1 MAHPVPPL
9 PPRARAVIV
18 ALESYELPPDP
29 AAAAGGTSLD
39 TIERITPLA
48 GALADALLLAK
59 SLCDELSFAA
69 GDIDL
74 WCNPKP
80 DAAAWSGARAFT
92 RDAFETYLTES
103 LAADKQGGTLL
114 MFWTGH
120 GVIDHDN
127 RLRLLLPGSTISRP
141 RDFDA
146 ENLTVA
152 LQGANLGHFSHQV
165 LVWNACQ
172 VPALEANLRGH
183 LNRSSVP
190 TENPDPEKPVQ
201 QLRIYGA
208 SLGQSARVAQLTGA
222 LRAAWQGAGRT
233 PWPDFEQI
241 AQAAS
246 QGVEQATDGSQRPRV
261 VGWSGAL
268 LAAGARPTLAMLLRA
283 LNWTTPEFLTL
294 ALRCLRPS
302 DRRRTMADPAA
313 IIEVL
318 DDLAPEQGIEPLHE
332 FVARVLDRADAAAPS
347 ALRDWYLRETQAQQR
362 ADIAA
367 RLSIEGAL
375 TVLQLWVQDDPPV
388 VHAALVGAEG
398 GALLADWDI
407 RSDQEPFIAGDH
419 ASLAG
424 AIGRWLERALQSVQQ
439 PLLLELFVPLSLLS
453 EQLDA
458 CEVAADGDDWQ
469 LGAEL
474 PTLLRSLER
483 HKSRKKRDAWSQKAR
498 QILGRYGGAAMLL
511 HWCGDPLDADALRS
525 AFAEGTAAG
534 AIWLGL
540 AQPPAAGQGDAFDA
554 GLAAGVPAMLWLR
567 DPAHAQAPP
576 RATLEECL
584 AALLNTS
591 AQQVPLSLRAWRQQH
606 ALALRAEPALLL
618 DDPARPPPWTQA
630 FGRG

>member
-9 PPRARAVIV
+9 PAQARAIIV

-29 AAAAGGTSLD
+29 AAAGGTALE

-59 SLCDELSFAA
+59 SLCDDLGFAA
-69 GDIDL
+69 GDIDF
-74 WCNPKP
+74 WCNPTP
-80 DAAAWSGARAFT
+80 DAAAWPTARAFT
-92 RDAFETYLTES
+92 RDAFETYLTET
-103 LAADKQGGTLL
+103 LAADAQGGTLL
-114 MFWTGH
+114 LFWTGH
-120 GVIDHDN
+120 GVIDRDN

-146 ENLTVA
+146 ENLAVA

-172 VPALEANLRGH
+172 VPALDANLRGQ
-183 LNRSSVP
+183 LNRSAVP
-190 TENPDPEKPVQ
+190 AENPDPAKPVQ

-208 SLGQSARVAQLTGA
+208 SLGQSAWVAQLPVA
-222 LRAAWQGAGRT
+222 LRAAWRGAGRA
-233 PWPDFEQI
+233 PWPDFEHI
-241 AQAAS
+241 AQAAAHS
-246 QGVEQATDGSQRPRV
+246 VEQATDESQRPRV

-268 LAAGARPTLAMLLRA
+268 LVTAARPPLSTLLGA
-283 LNWTTPEFLTL
+283 LNWTTHDFLDL

-302 DRRRTMADPAA
+302 DRRRAMADPAT
-313 IIEVL
+313 IVEVL

-332 FVARVLDRADAAAPS
+332 FVARVLDHAGAAAPP
-347 ALRDWYLRETQAQQR
+347 ALHDWYRRETQAQQR

-367 RLSIEGAL
+367 RLATEGAL
-375 TVLQLWVQDDPPV
+375 TVLQLWVQDEPPV
-388 VHAALVGAEG
+388 VHAALVGAHG

-407 RSDQEPFIAGDH
+407 RSDQEPFLAGDR

-424 AIGRWLERALQSVQQ
+424 AIGRWLERALQRVQQ
-439 PLLLELFVPLSLLS
+439 PLLLELFVPLSLLA

-458 CEVAADGDDWQ
+458 CRVAADGDDWQ

-474 PTLLRSLER
+474 PALLRSLER

-498 QILGRYGGAAMLL
+498 QILGRHGGAAMLL
-511 HWCGDPLDADALRS
+511 HWCGDPPDADALRS

-540 AQPPAAGQGDAFDA
+540 AQPPAAGRGDAFDA

-567 DPAHAQAPP
+567 DPTHAQAPP
-576 RATLEECL
+576 RAALEQCL

-591 AQQVPLSLRAWRQQH
+591 AQQVPLGLRAWREQH

-618 DDPARPPPWTQA
+618 DDPARPPPWAQA

>member
-1 MAHPVPPL
+1 MAQPVPP
-9 PPRARAVIV
+9 PPARARAVIV
-18 ALESYELPPDP
+18 ALESYELPPNP
-29 AAAAGGTSLD
+29 AAAAGGTALD
-39 TIERITPLA
+39 TIERISPLA
-48 GALADALLLAK
+48 GALAEALLLAK
-59 SLCDELSFAA
+59 SLRDDLGFAVA
-69 GDIDL
+69 DIDF
-74 WCNPKP
+74 WSNPLP
-80 DAAAWSGARAFT
+80 AAPGWPTARTFT
-92 RDAFETYLTES
+92 RDGFETYLTET
-103 LAADKQGGTLL
+103 LAADAQGGTLL
-114 MFWTGH
+114 LFWTGH
-120 GVIDHDN
+120 GVIDRDN

-172 VPALEANLRGH
+172 VPALDANLRGH
-183 LNRSSVP
+183 LSRSAVP
-190 TENPDPEKPVQ
+190 AENPDPARPVQ

-208 SLGQSARVAQLTGA
+208 SLGQSAWVAQLPGA

-241 AQAAS
+241 AQAAA
-246 QGVEQATDGSQRPRV
+246 QGVEQATDESQRPRV

-268 LAAGARPTLAMLLRA
+268 LVAAARPPLATLLRA
-283 LNWTTPEFLTL
+283 LNWTTPDFLAL

-302 DRRRTMADPAA
+302 DRRRAMADPAT
-313 IIEVL
+313 IVEVL

-332 FVARVLDRADAAAPS
+332 FVARVLDRAGAAAPP
-347 ALRDWYLRETQAQQR
+347 ALHDWYQRETQAQQR

-367 RLSIEGAL
+367 RLAIEGAL

-407 RSDQEPFIAGDH
+407 RSDQEPFVAGDR
-419 ASLAG
+419 ASLAS
-424 AIGRWLERALQSVQQ
+424 AIGRWLERALQRVQQ
-439 PLLLELFVPLSLLS
+439 PLLLELFVPLSLLA

-458 CEVAADGDDWQ
+458 CRVAADGDDWQ

-474 PTLLRSLER
+474 PALLRSLER

-498 QILGRYGGAAMLL
+498 QILGRHGGAAMLL
-511 HWCGDPLDADALRS
+511 HWCGDPPDADALRS

-540 AQPPAAGQGDAFDA
+540 AQPPAAGRGDAFDA

-567 DPAHAQAPP
+567 DPTHAQAPP
-576 RATLEECL
+576 RATLEQCL

-591 AQQVPLSLRAWRQQH
+591 AQQVPFGLRAWRQQH

-618 DDPARPPPWTQA
+618 DDPARPPPWAQA